1 MLYPIIS
8 PFPDGKIA
16 PSDKVTPNEEVEKQ
30 TIKLDDIKEAV
41 FMICRKNLDNFQ
53 DQSTGSTDWFNIDCE
68 WLKEMY
74 YTLEPDF
81 YFYKKKNIEGEDI
94 EPYKIFV
101 VSFDNT
107 KFKEKIYLPMPND
120 SVTPN
125 KRKNIEGLFGG

>member
-30 TIKLDDIKEAV
+30 TIRLDDIKEAV

-68 WLKEMY
+68 WLKKNVS
-74 YTLEPDF
+74 TLEPEF
-81 YFYKKKNIEGEDI
+81 YNFFKIMNIEGQDI
-94 EPYKIFV
+94 EAYQTFLV
-101 VSFDNT
+101 LLDNT
-107 KFKEKIYLPMPND
+107 K
-120 SVTPN
+120 ST
-125 KRKNIEGLFGG
+125 